1 MAKATKKSKRKSLL
15 KSNMSNE
22 ASLLRD
28 CVAYAQTVASAMAAY
43 SADPTP
49 NCDIANE
56 RSIKLD
62 ASARQLLL
70 GIAET
75 PTKTAA
81 GLQAKARIAAIAI
94 RDDDGQMRDELA
106 KFFTSLA
113 ADLKQYLDPAVK
125 EEWRDSDK
133 SEAA

>member
-1 MAKATKKSKRKSLL
+1 MAKAAKKAKRKSLL

-28 CVAYAQTVASAMAAY
+28 CVSYAQTIASAAAAY

-49 NCDIANE
+49 NCDIANK
-56 RSIKLD
+56 RCIKLD

-81 GLQAKARIAAIAI
+81 GLQAKARVAALAI
-94 RDDDGQMRDELA
+94 RDDDGQMQHELA

-113 ADLKQYLDPAVK
+113 TDLKLYLDPAVR